1 MAESVTEAPHQLHN
15 LSGGCCHNDKCGRF
29 TAHVPPPQYAVIAPW
44 PSSTRSS
51 FIENRRGQ
59 ALVCFTLRMEWHLL
73 APLAPDERAQ
83 LINSARTRCFAR
95 EEVVFHEGDP
105 ADSVYLVRSGRLA
118 VRVSTPGG
126 EVVTLN
132 ILIPGSYFGELS
144 LLRGEAN
151 RRRTATLV
159 ALEAAETLSL
169 SAAAFYSVCDR
180 YPKVESLVVSL
191 LAERVEELSQRLLE
205 ALYVGVDRRVYRRLL
220 DLAEIYA
227 TDSGSAMVPLRQ
239 DHLAD
244 LAGAA
249 RPTVNQVLQ
258 RLAAQGVVALHRGRI
273 DVLDVEALRGRAEV

>member
-1 MAESVTEAPHQLHN
+1 M
-15 LSGGCCHNDKCGRF
+15 
-29 TAHVPPPQYAVIAPW
+29 
-44 PSSTRSS
+44 
-51 FIENRRGQ
+51 
-59 ALVCFTLRMEWHLL
+59 CFTVRMEWPLL
-73 APLAPDERAQ
+73 APLAPEERAQ
-83 LINSARTRCFAR
+83 LIESARSRSFTR

-105 ADSVYLVRSGRLA
+105 ADSVHLVRSGHLA

-132 ILIPGSYFGELS
+132 ILIPGNYFGELS
-144 LLRGEAN
+144 LLRGKAD

-159 ALEAAETLSL
+159 ALEPAETLSF
-169 SAAAFYSVCDR
+169 SAAAFHSVCDR
-180 YPKVESLVVSL
+180 YPKVERLVVSL

-220 DLAEIYA
+220 DLAEIYGG
-227 TDSGSAMVPLRQ
+227 DRGSAMVPLRQ

-258 RLAAQGVVALHRGRI
+258 RLATQGVVALHRGRI
-273 DVLDVEALRGRAEV
+273 EVLDVSALRKRAHI

>member
-1 MAESVTEAPHQLHN
+1 
-15 LSGGCCHNDKCGRF
+15 
-29 TAHVPPPQYAVIAPW
+29 
-44 PSSTRSS
+44 
-51 FIENRRGQ
+51 
-59 ALVCFTLRMEWHLL
+59 MEWPLL
-73 APLAPDERAQ
+73 ASLSPEHRSQ
-83 LINSARTRCFAR
+83 LIDSARPRVFAR

-105 ADSVYLVRSGRLA
+105 ADDVHLIGSGRLA

-132 ILIPGSYFGELS
+132 ILTPGDYFGELS
-144 LLRGEAN
+144 LLRDKAA

-159 ALEAAETLSL
+159 ALEPTSTLSL
-169 SAAAFYSVCDR
+169 SAAAFHAVCDR
-180 YPKVESLVVSL
+180 HPKVERLVVSL

-220 DLAEIYA
+220 DLAEIYGGDA
-227 TDSGSAMVPLRQ
+227 QRTMIPLRQ

-244 LAGAA
+244 LAGAT

-273 DVLDVEALRGRAEV
+273 EVLDMDALRRRAGL